1 MGIDPGMEQPAVF
14 GLVIVGTT
22 FLLFVILAWATATD
36 RDVRDS
42 FRAHR
47 SSGPS
52 TQHPEMKKQ
61 IERACPLCGVHVPSK
76 QDAAVCPVIEA
87 FGIVMAESK
96 RAITE
101 GPTPP

>member
-1 MGIDPGMEQPAVF
+1 MEQPAVF
-14 GLVIVGTT
+14 GLAIVGTT

-36 RDVRDS
+36 RDVRDT

-47 SSGPS
+47 SSGTS
-52 TQHPEMKKQ
+52 TQHPGAREQ
-61 IERACPLCGVHVPSK
+61 IERACPLCGEHVPSK
-76 QDAAVCPVIEA
+76 QDGGCPVIEA

-96 RAITE
+96 RATAE